1 MHERIILK
9 APWEL
14 ELLRQSNRLVAEA
27 LAEVARRAR
36 PGVTTLELDRCAEA
50 YLLARGAR
58 PAFKG
63 YRNYPFT
70 LCTSINEAVVHGL
83 PSAQELREGDILSLD
98 MGAIL
103 DGYYGDSAVTL
114 PVGLISVEAA
124 RLLRVTRECLDRA
137 IAAARRGARLTD
149 LSQAIQEHAEG
160 NGFSV
165 VRVFVGHGIGK
176 ALHEAPQIPNF
187 VDPSRGRGPILKPGM
202 VLAIEPMVNAG
213 GPEVRVLEDKW
224 TAVTADGSLSAHFEH
239 TVAITENGTEVLTA
253 LPACAPACAA
263 ERSHTDREEARA

>member
-1 MHERIILK
+1 MNDRIVLK

-14 ELLRQSNRLVAEA
+14 GLLRRSNRLVAETLAA
-27 LAEVARRAR
+27 LAQRVK
-36 PGVTTLELDRCAEA
+36 PGVTTLELDRFAETS
-50 YLLARGAR
+50 LLTHGAR

-70 LCTSINEAVVHGL
+70 LCTSINEQVVHGL
-83 PSAQELREGDILSLD
+83 PSDRKLEDGDILSLD
-98 MGAIL
+98 MGAIVE
-103 DGYYGDSAVTL
+103 GYYGDSAITV
-114 PVGLISVEAA
+114 PVGRISAEAE

-137 IAAARRGARLTD
+137 IGAAKNGARLMD
-149 LSQAIQEHAEG
+149 ISSAVQEHAEA

-176 ALHEAPQIPNF
+176 ELHEAPQIPNF
-187 VDPSRGRGPILKPGM
+187 VDPGRGRGPVLKPGM
-202 VLAIEPMVNAG
+202 VLAIEPMINAG
-213 GPEVRVLEDKW
+213 GPEVRVLEDQW

-253 LPACAPACAA
+253 LPACVPL
-263 ERSHTDREEARA
+263 RSGTDRKGALA

>member
-1 MHERIILK
+1 MNDRIVLK

-14 ELLRQSNRLVAEA
+14 ELLRRSNHLVAETLQA
-27 LAEVARRAR
+27 LAERVK
-36 PGVTTLELDRCAEA
+36 PGVTTLDLDRFAES
-50 YLLARGAR
+50 YLLAQGAE

-70 LCTSINEAVVHGL
+70 LCASINDQVVHGL
-83 PSAQELREGDILSLD
+83 PSPRKLAEGDILSLD
-98 MGAIL
+98 MGAVV
-103 DGYYGDSAVTL
+103 DGYYGDAAITV
-114 PVGLISVEAA
+114 PVGRISPEAE

-137 IAAARRGARLTD
+137 VVAAKNGGRLADISGAV
-149 LSQAIQEHAEG
+149 QEHAERH
-160 NGFSV
+160 GFSV

-176 ALHEAPQIPNF
+176 ELHEAPQIPNF
-187 VDPSRGRGPILKPGM
+187 VDSSRGRGLLLKSGM

-213 GPEVRVLEDKW
+213 GADVRVLPDKW

-253 LPACAPACAA
+253 LQVPSA
-263 ERSHTDREEARA
+263 

>member
-1 MHERIILK
+1 MNDRIVLK

-14 ELLRQSNRLVAEA
+14 GLLRRSNRLVAETLAA
-27 LAEVARRAR
+27 LAQRVK
-36 PGVTTLELDRCAEA
+36 PGVTTLELDRFAETS
-50 YLLARGAR
+50 LLTHGAR

-70 LCTSINEAVVHGL
+70 LCTSINEQVVHGL
-83 PSAQELREGDILSLD
+83 PSDRRLEDGDILSLD
-98 MGAIL
+98 MGAIVE
-103 DGYYGDSAVTL
+103 GYYGDSAITV
-114 PVGLISVEAA
+114 PVGCISAEAE

-137 IAAARRGARLTD
+137 IGAAKNGARLMD
-149 LSQAIQEHAEG
+149 ISSAVQEHAEA

-176 ALHEAPQIPNF
+176 ELHEAPQIPNF
-187 VDPSRGRGPILKPGM
+187 VDPVRGRGPVLKPGM
-202 VLAIEPMVNAG
+202 VLAIEPMINAG
-213 GPEVRVLEDKW
+213 GPEVRVLEDQW

-253 LPACAPACAA
+253 LPACVPL
-263 ERSHTDREEARA
+263 RSGTDRKGALA